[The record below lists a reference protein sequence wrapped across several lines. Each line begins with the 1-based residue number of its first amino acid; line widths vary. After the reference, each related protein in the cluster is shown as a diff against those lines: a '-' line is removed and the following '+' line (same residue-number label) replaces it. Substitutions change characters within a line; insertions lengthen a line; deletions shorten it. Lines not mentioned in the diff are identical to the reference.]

1 LNIHLHRLAANWR
14 VIVAVASLVSF
25 ALAGTAGDPVGYG

>member
-1 LNIHLHRLAANWR
+1 MHTHINRLAANWR

-25 ALAGTAGDPVGYG
+25 ALAGTAVDPIGY